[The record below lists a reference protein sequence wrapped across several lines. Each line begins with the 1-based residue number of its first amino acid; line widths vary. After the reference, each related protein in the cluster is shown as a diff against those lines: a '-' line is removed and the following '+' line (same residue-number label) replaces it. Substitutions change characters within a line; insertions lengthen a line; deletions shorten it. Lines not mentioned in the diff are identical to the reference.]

1 MAYTR
6 LVRPAMIVAADKVE
20 KFNAQKPN
28 SAVREDRKRL
38 VAIFRAN
45 NSKKV
50 SENAKSIRR

>member
-28 SAVREDRKRL
+28 AAVREDRKRL

-50 SENAKSIRR
+50 SENAKSIRS

>member
-1 MAYTR
+1 MAYTK

-28 SAVREDRKRL
+28 AAVREDRKGL

-45 NSKKV
+45 NSKK
-50 SENAKSIRR
+50 AK